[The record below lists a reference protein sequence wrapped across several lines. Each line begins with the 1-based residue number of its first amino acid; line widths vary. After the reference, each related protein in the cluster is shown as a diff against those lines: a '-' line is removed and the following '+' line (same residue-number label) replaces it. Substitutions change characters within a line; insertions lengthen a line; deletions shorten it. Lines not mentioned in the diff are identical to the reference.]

1 MKILLFLNGEISAPI
16 PALSGFDL
24 VVATDGAINRLQ
36 RLDFD
41 INLLHLIV
49 GDLDSL
55 SPQNR
60 ENYRENI
67 VFTPDQNKTDFHKS
81 IEVLIQQGAEEILV
95 LGGNGGELDH
105 SLGNLTTAFHFRNQV
120 KLTFQDPWATY
131 FFAQKLE
138 RLEGV
143 QGKLISLY
151 PFPECSGLHSQ
162 GLQWELNGHHFSTM
176 GQIGTR
182 NRGRLDAVEISC
194 EEGNYLLFVGH

>member
-1 MKILLFLNGEISAPI
+1 MKVLLILNGEISAPI
-16 PALSGFDL
+16 LPLRSFDM

-41 INLLHLIV
+41 INLLHFIV

-55 SPQNR
+55 SPENR
-60 ENYRENI
+60 ERYRDKI
-67 VFTPDQNKTDFHKS
+67 MFTPDQNKTDFHKTL
-81 IEVLIQQGAEEILV
+81 EVLLQKGAEEILV
-95 LGGNGGELDH
+95 LGANGGELDH

-120 KLTFQDPWATY
+120 KLIFQDPWATY
-131 FFAQKLE
+131 FFAQKVE

-143 QGKLISLY
+143 KGKLISLY

-162 GLQWELNGHHFSTM
+162 GLQWELSGHHFTTV